1 MDEKMNF
8 DACVKEDSADPSGDS
23 EAEMALQRHP
33 ELRHGC
39 WGLGNPASTNHLMWA
54 SVQRGCNWMRQSP
67 LAECGKE
74 KHYSEIFYKAK
85 KTFKTIAIGERSG
98 LGLNIRTNEG
108 L

>member
-1 MDEKMNF
+1 
-8 DACVKEDSADPSGDS
+8 
-23 EAEMALQRHP
+23 MALQRHP

>member
-1 MDEKMNF
+1 MNF
-8 DACVKEDSADPSGDS
+8 NVCAKEDSADPSGDS

-33 ELRHGC
+33 ELRHGLL
-39 WGLGNPASTNHLMWA
+39 GLGSPESTKHLMWA
-54 SVQRGCNWMRQSP
+54 SVQRVCNWMRQSP

-85 KTFKTIAIGERSG
+85 KIFKTIAIGERSG
-98 LGLNIRTNEG
+98 LALNIRTNEG